1 MTETFRNTPVLKVTD
16 LYKSFGGVHVLV
28 GLNLEIHDGELHALI
43 GPNGAGKTTLF
54 NVVSGFIRATRGS
67 IQFKGQDITT
77 LPAFKR
83 AHMGIG
89 RTFQITTLFQSLSV
103 LENLR
108 LTLEALPESRLPFL
122 RSSRFSDAHLEPFEE
137 MLRTW
142 GLWEE
147 RGMPVAALPYGI
159 QRQLEIVMAIL
170 HEPSL
175 LLLDEPMAGLEAGNR
190 AAMTKM
196 IRALSERMTILIIEH
211 DMDVALQLADRV
223 TILHHGEIITQGSPE
238 DIQNN
243 SEVQRIYFG
252 FEGGP

>member
-1 MTETFRNTPVLKVTD
+1 MSHRTPVLKVTD
-16 LYKSFGGVHVLV
+16 LYKSYGGVHVLV
-28 GLNLEIHDGELHALI
+28 GLDLEIHDGELHALI

-54 NVVSGFIRATRGS
+54 NVISGFIKASKGS
-67 IQFKGQDITT
+67 IQFKGQEITR

-108 LTLEALPESRLPFL
+108 LTLEALPQSRLPFMK
-122 RSSRFSDAHLEPFEE
+122 SSRFSENNLEHLSE

-147 RGMPVAALPYGI
+147 RKMPVVALPYGI

-170 HEPSL
+170 HDPKL

-196 IRALSERMTILIIEH
+196 IKALSEKMTILIIEH
-211 DMDVALQLADRV
+211 DMDVALLLADRV

-238 DIQNN
+238 EIQNN
-243 SEVQRIYFG
+243 TEVQRIYFG